1 MRKSE
6 VFTVSMPSDI
16 RAKLKSL
23 AQKEGRSVSNMV
35 TEIVKKELQKTKA
48 A

>member
-6 VFTVSMPSDI
+6 VFTVSMPTEV
-16 RAKLKSL
+16 RAKLKAL
-23 AQKEGRSVSNMV
+23 ALKEGRSVSNMV